1 MRKPLLPIFLL
12 ALLALTLAA
21 AAPEKSAPEKPQP
34 NQTRSPQRNSQ
45 NKAPDPYVERFK
57 QLDSNHDGFVSLSEW
72 PLEPESFKRVD
83 RNQDGRLSAYEL
95 LTPNRM
101 RDYREEEVLRLDIDR
116 DGRLGRPPLV
126 RPRNVPIGPSPGTWN
141 PTANAR
147 DRQLFRNLD
156 LNRDNRLS
164 QRELTS
170 AAEFNRADRN
180 KYGVITPNEWPR
192 R

>member
-1 MRKPLLPIFLL
+1 MHSHFLL
-12 ALLALTLAA
+12 IVLLSATLAA
-21 AAPEKSAPEKPQP
+21 PGHAAQKAPDPAQKPQAGAKKNP
-34 NQTRSPQRNSQ
+34 
-45 NKAPDPYVERFK
+45 PDPYVERFK
-57 QLDSNHDGFVSLSEW
+57 QLDKDHDGFVSLSEW

-101 RDYREEEVLRLDIDR
+101 RDYREEQVLRLDINR

-126 RPRNVPIGPSPGTWN
+126 KPNSRPIGPPPDAWN
-141 PTANAR
+141 PTSNAR

-164 QRELTS
+164 PLELS
-170 AAEFNRADRN
+170 NAVDFNRADRN
-180 KYGVITPNEWPR
+180 KDGVITPNEWPR

>member
-21 AAPEKSAPEKPQP
+21 AAPEKPAPEKSQP
-34 NQTRSPQRNSQ
+34 NQTRNSQ
-45 NKAPDPYVERFK
+45 KKAPDPYVERFK
-57 QLDSNHDGFVSLSEW
+57 QLDSNHDGFVSSAEW

-83 RNQDGRLSAYEL
+83 RNQDGRLSPYEL
-95 LTPNRM
+95 LTPNLM
-101 RDYREEEVLRLDIDR
+101 RDYRDEQALRLDINR
-116 DGRLGRPPLV
+116 DGRLGQPPLV
-126 RPRNVPIGPSPGTWN
+126 RPRNVPISPLPETWN
-141 PTANAR
+141 PTSNAR

-170 AAEFNRADRN
+170 AADFNRADRN
-180 KYGVITPNEWPR
+180 KDGVITPNEWPR